1 MIRNYLK
8 IAVRKALKDR
18 TYSLINIFGLA
29 VGLASFLFI
38 SSYVDFE
45 RKVDLFHKNYNTIYR
60 VHTDLK
66 WNEVDESFPQTAPAV
81 GTAIKE
87 NFGEVE
93 YVTRIRPYMAELLV
107 KIEDEVF
114 HENGIM
120 AVDSNFL
127 KVFSFNLLEGNPHK
141 IFDEPAQAVLSRSYA
156 QKYFGEEK
164 AINKLVDIDG
174 LTYKVAGIIEDAR
187 ADSHIQY
194 NILVSNLSDK
204 QIKYFEWS
212 WIWCNLVTYVRLNPQ
227 VSPEVLES
235 KFPDLVKNNA
245 GYAIER
251 ITGKPLDAFFARGNH
266 LGYLLEPLSEV
277 YYSGYNPL
285 GSSGSKTFI
294 YIFGVV
300 AITILLLACINYTNL
315 TTARSM
321 KRAREIGL
329 RKVVGTTRRQLHLQF
344 LTESTL
350 FSLAS
355 MVIAIFM
362 YEVINNFMA
371 NSFDIRWDLSL
382 LNNIRSLWYIA
393 AMALTVGV
401 FSGLYPAIYLSSF
414 NPSRALKG
422 ALQRGQTKSPMRNML
437 LIFQFLISFCIIIF
451 TFTVNSQIKFLRN
464 RDLGFDKEN
473 LLVIRNINYLP
484 GMKVFKN
491 EINRNASV
499 ISSTLSAS
507 IPSGSGHGEL
517 FRKMHGEQQD
527 YLFNLID
534 ADQDFVKTFGLK
546 LNAGQN
552 FTANDMTSR
561 SPKIVVNE
569 KAKSILEYKDAI
581 GENIMG
587 LDDSRV
593 LVISG
598 VIDDFDYSLAQSEV
612 PPIVIRPFFEEQ
624 PNDVINYLTVK
635 IASHDLPGTISE
647 FEKIWNDQRTG
658 LPFQYQF
665 YDQIF
670 NDMYLKEI
678 RLGNLLTVFSG
689 LAIIIAILGLIG
701 LISYHTEQLTK
712 SIGVRKVFGATVI
725 NILGLITRDFA
736 KLFIVAFVIAVP
748 LANYAIKDWL
758 EAFVNKINIDLWIFI
773 IPGTGVI
780 TIALLTIWIQSFKS
794 ASANPVDAIRNE

>member
-1 MIRNYLK
+1 
-8 IAVRKALKDR
+8 
-18 TYSLINIFGLA
+18 
-29 VGLASFLFI
+29 
-38 SSYVDFE
+38 
-45 RKVDLFHKNYNTIYR
+45 
-60 VHTDLK
+60 
-66 WNEVDESFPQTAPAV
+66 
-81 GTAIKE
+81 
-87 NFGEVE
+87 
-93 YVTRIRPYMAELLV
+93 
-107 KIEDEVF
+107 
-114 HENGIM
+114 
-120 AVDSNFL
+120 
-127 KVFSFNLLEGNPHK
+127 
-141 IFDEPAQAVLSRSYA
+141 
-156 QKYFGEEK
+156 
-164 AINKLVDIDG
+164 
-174 LTYKVAGIIEDAR
+174 
-187 ADSHIQY
+187 
-194 NILVSNLSDK
+194 
-204 QIKYFEWS
+204 
-212 WIWCNLVTYVRLNPQ
+212 
-227 VSPEVLES
+227 
-235 KFPDLVKNNA
+235 
-245 GYAIER
+245 
-251 ITGKPLDAFFARGNH
+251 
-266 LGYLLEPLSEV
+266 
-277 YYSGYNPL
+277 
-285 GSSGSKTFI
+285 
-294 YIFGVV
+294 
-300 AITILLLACINYTNL
+300 
-315 TTARSM
+315 
-321 KRAREIGL
+321 
-329 RKVVGTTRRQLHLQF
+329 
-344 LTESTL
+344 
-350 FSLAS
+350 
-355 MVIAIFM
+355 
-362 YEVINNFMA
+362 
-371 NSFDIRWDLSL
+371 
-382 LNNIRSLWYIA
+382 
-393 AMALTVGV
+393 
-401 FSGLYPAIYLSSF
+401 
-414 NPSRALKG
+414 
-422 ALQRGQTKSPMRNML
+422 ML

-499 ISSTLSAS
+499 ISSALSAS

-689 LAIIIAILGLIG
+689 LAIIIALLGLIG

>member
-227 VSPEVLES
+227 VSPEVLET

-251 ITGKPLDAFFARGNH
+251 ITGKPLDAFFAHGNH

-362 YEVINNFMA
+362 YELINNFMA

-393 AMALTVGV
+393 ALALTVGV

-499 ISSTLSAS
+499 ISSALSAS

-689 LAIIIAILGLIG
+689 LAIIIALLGLIG